1 MTRTADEVQMYN
13 FNTLCGICFMTV
25 SEDVVCSWSRMSSGV
40 GKKITK
46 LKDVVHQLQRKCEAV
61 NKRTLDLQKN
71 PYIKMRDNDIL
82 ASL

>member
-1 MTRTADEVQMYN
+1 
-13 FNTLCGICFMTV
+13 
-25 SEDVVCSWSRMSSGV
+25 MSSAV

-46 LKDVVHQLQRKCEAV
+46 LKDVVQHLQSKCEAV
-61 NKRTLDLQKN
+61 NKRTLGLQKN

>member
-1 MTRTADEVQMYN
+1 
-13 FNTLCGICFMTV
+13 
-25 SEDVVCSWSRMSSGV
+25 MSSAA

-46 LKDVVHQLQRKCEAV
+46 LKDVVHQLQSKCEAV

-82 ASL
+82 VSL

>member
-1 MTRTADEVQMYN
+1 MTGTADEVQTYN
-13 FNTLCGICFMTV
+13 LDTLCGFCFITV
-25 SEDVVCSWSRMSSGV
+25 SEDVVCSWSRMSSAV

-46 LKDVVHQLQRKCEAV
+46 LKNVVHHLQSKCEAV

-71 PYIKMRDNDIL
+71 SYIKMRDNDIL